1 MLFFCRETAYIGH
14 HCFSLCMEYPKDV
27 QEIIEYT
34 KLRKKYPVIDRKLRN
49 ILVNYFHEEMKN
61 DRITMDQMRSIMKI
75 LKKKDEGEK

>member
-1 MLFFCRETAYIGH
+1 
-14 HCFSLCMEYPKDV
+14 MEYPKDV